1 MSEATRSNVL
11 AGKVALVT
19 GGSRGIG
26 AAISRHLAAMGAT
39 VLVNYA
45 RSAEAAK
52 QVAADITKAG
62 GKAAAVGGDVGS
74 PEAVR
79 ALFATIDRDHG
90 GRIDVLVNN
99 AGVYKTAMLAEF
111 TDADYDASFD
121 TNVKA
126 VFLVTREAVKRMGEG
141 GRVVT
146 ISSVLG
152 ERAIG
157 PTLSVYA
164 ATKFA
169 ATGLTR
175 GFAHE
180 LAPRGITANVVQPG
194 PIDTDMNPADPAKN
208 PAADFMRQM
217 NPSKRYGQADEVAA
231 VVAFLASPAAAYVNG
246 ATINVDG
253 GANA

>member
-1 MSEATRSNVL
+1 MSEKTQNVL

-26 AAISRHLAAMGAT
+26 EATSRALAAAGAT
-39 VLVNYA
+39 VLINYA
-45 RSAEAAK
+45 RSADAAN
-52 QVAADITKAG
+52 AIADDIRAAG
-62 GKAAAVGGDVGS
+62 GKAAAIGGDVGNAA
-74 PEAVR
+74 AVKK
-79 ALFATIDRDHG
+79 LFEQIDREHG
-90 GRIDVLVNN
+90 GKVDILVNN
-99 AGVYKTAMLAEF
+99 AGIYRTGPFVEL

-121 TNVKA
+121 TNVRA
-126 VFLVTREAVKRMGEG
+126 VFQVTREAVKRMGRG
-141 GRVVT
+141 GRVIT

-157 PTLSVYA
+157 PGMSIYA

-169 ATGLTR
+169 ATGMTR
-175 GFAHE
+175 ALAHD
-180 LAPRGITANVVQPG
+180 LAPMGITANIIQPG

-208 PAADFMRQM
+208 PDAASMVQM
-217 NPSKRYGQADEVAA
+217 IPAKRYGKPMEVAA
-231 VVAFLASPAAAYVNG
+231 VVTFLASPASEFVNG